1 MPIKDVKIEESWKE
15 VLSEEFEKLYFENI
29 KNSLLQS
36 KKEGKQIYPP
46 GPLIFNAFDTTPFG
60 KVKVVI
66 VGQDPYH
73 NPGEAMGLCFSVP
86 EGVRVPPSLVNIFKE
101 IKDDLGLVPPGHG
114 NLTEWAEQ
122 GVFLLNAFLTVEHRK
137 PASHRSVG
145 WEKFT
150 DSVIVKLSELKKG
163 LVFLLWGRFAQSK
176 GVLIDQSKHYVLTAP
191 HPSPLARGG
200 FFGNR
205 HFSKTNELLIS
216 QGKEPINWQI
226 NQ

>member
-15 VLSEEFEKLYFENI
+15 VLSEEFEKHYFENI

-176 GVLIDQSKHYVLTAP
+176 GVLIDQSNHYVLTAP